1 MKASNINKFGKKE
14 KNKKI
19 LEGDCV
25 FPFKYKWEE
34 HNHCATSVND
44 KKTLKTF
51 GYCKNHS
58 SETVKKSTKKKALAK
73 TIKVSNKKLNKE
85 EEKIDLNKN
94 DKTTPM
100 NQDIIKALEEY
111 AEITLFEGEF
121 FKSQAYKKAAASIEA
136 FPEDIVNVEILEGK
150 KGIGK
155 QILEKKQ

>member
-34 HNHCATSVND
+34 HNHCVETEKGDICATSVND

-94 DKTTPM
+94 DKTKPM

-150 KGIGK
+150 N
-155 QILEKKQ
+155 